1 MLDEFDEEV
10 LSILKQFNT
19 GEDIIDN
26 IDANNTPVSEQLDD
40 AITQADGFVD
50 EHKGLLKQLTD
61 LREKRAIKNGN
72 SKCSVC
78 GNVQFETS
86 SGLTCK
92 NGHGGAPPAV
102 AEAQPETVDLVHECK
117 YVCYSD
123 INETV
128 FSAHEDFDVSDFEE
142 QLGTMATWGNA
153 NRSMVCLRDFC
164 DAIRAVDGTSYE
176 EACEI
181 VEKVGKIVPYD
192 VYIDMEN

>member
-1 MLDEFDEEV
+1 MLEDYDEEV

-26 IDANNTPVSEQLDD
+26 IDANNTPVGEQLNE
-40 AITQADGFVD
+40 AILQADGFVD

-61 LREKRAIKNGN
+61 LRDKRAVQRGN
-72 SKCSVC
+72 TKCSVC
-78 GNVQFETS
+78 GEVQFETS
-86 SGLTCK
+86 SGTTCK
-92 NGHGGAPPAV
+92 NGHGGAPPAD
-102 AEAQPETVDLVHECK
+102 EPPETVELIQSCR

-128 FSAHEDFDVSDFEE
+128 FSTNDNFDTDEFEE

-153 NRSMVCLRDFC
+153 NRSMICLRDFC
-164 DAIRAVDGTSYE
+164 DAIRAMDCLIE
-176 EACEI
+176 EETDDL
-181 VEKVGKIVPYD
+181 VEKVSRIVPYD